1 MWLVVWVLFCSEAD
15 AREPLL
21 IAFVVWSASI
31 IVAEVISVLLAMR
44 PDVWKI
50 SCVEVFD
57 FSELFVIV
65 EMFDTVSAVLPELKV
80 EISFPRDVVS
90 EEILGVNWAEWSD
103 TFIPIVVGVVG
114 VLVDGDTSWER
125 GTVVPVKY

>member
-1 MWLVVWVLFCSEAD
+1 M
-15 AREPLL
+15 
-21 IAFVVWSASI
+21 
-31 IVAEVISVLLAMR
+31 
-44 PDVWKI
+44 
-50 SCVEVFD
+50 EVFD

-114 VLVDGDTSWER
+114 VLVDGDTS
-125 GTVVPVKY
+125 